1 MEGSRACCLFWTGVD
16 CLSYSEGMS
25 LKLTR
30 WLHQKGFSRKKL
42 RGGMIHRFLGDGALA
57 KDLWS
62 FQPESVARAW
72 LIGVLISI
80 VPFLPFQSF
89 IAVPLAILFRANV
102 PVAFALQWL
111 SNPLTAIIHLPA
123 CYYFGC
129 LVLGMS
135 PSGAFS
141 DSVKLLQEKGWT
153 ALGEFSF
160 RDVIVPLYTGALAQG
175 LLISVAGYFLIRAYW
190 PKTRRRTTV
199 VPPDPGEMP

>member
-1 MEGSRACCLFWTGVD
+1 
-16 CLSYSEGMS
+16 MS

-30 WLHQKGFSRKKL
+30 WLHQRGFSRKKL
-42 RGGMIHRFLGDGALA
+42 KGGFIHRFLGDGALA

-62 FQPESVARAW
+62 FQSESVARAW

-80 VPFLPFQSF
+80 IPLLPGQSL
-89 IAVPLAILFRANV
+89 IAVPLAVLFRANV

-129 LVLGMS
+129 LVLQMT

-141 DSVKLLQEKGWT
+141 DSVKLVSSKGWT

-160 RDVIVPLYTGALAQG
+160 RDVIVPLYTGALALG
-175 LLISVAGYFLIRAYW
+175 LLISVVGYFLIRAYW
-190 PKTRRRTTV
+190 PKAKKPVIPTIPKPTEL
-199 VPPDPGEMP
+199 P